1 MDVHEFVKYYFGSL
15 CEKMI
20 PVLKIEPKALIDS
33 IMAGLGAMAKND
45 GSALNRDV
53 FWKAAA
59 KVSGVDLIKYEDMF
73 TDYYNLSPQRPQPS
87 LILMQKNVLI
97 LQKKT
102 DTK

>member
-1 MDVHEFVKYYFGSL
+1 MYKKLFYLMLTAHFLPMDVHEFVKYYFGSL

-20 PVLKIEPKALIDS
+20 PVLKIEPKALTDS

-59 KVSGVDLIKYEDMF
+59 KSK
-73 TDYYNLSPQRPQPS
+73 RC
-87 LILMQKNVLI
+87 
-97 LQKKT
+97 
-102 DTK
+102 